1 MPVTHRHSGYVF
13 TDHTIAVPL
22 DHAAPG
28 GRTIEL
34 FAREVVAVDREP
46 ANLPWLLYLEGGPG
60 NRAPRELPAWLERAS
75 RNYRVVLLD
84 QRGTG
89 RSTPVTRQT
98 LTDLAVSAHDLRH
111 FRADSIV
118 RDAELLRAHLV
129 GDRPWSVLGQSF
141 GGFCALTY
149 LSLAPEG
156 LREVMIAGGLPSLTA
171 SPYDVYRAAYPRVLA
186 HNNRFFARYPGD
198 QEIAAKVVDR
208 LREHEVSLPGGEVL
222 TPRRFQTLGITF
234 GQERRFDLLHHL
246 LEEAFIGRDRLS
258 DAFLRGVDSV
268 VSFAAHPLYALLHE
282 MIYCQGEGSAWA
294 AHRALA
300 EFPEFDLDRG
310 GPVRFIGEMIFPWHF
325 EEDPALA
332 PLRSYAEHLAG
343 DTSWPHLY
351 DPDRLARNTVPVA
364 AAIYHDDLYVDR
376 EHSLVTAGAVRGL
389 VHWITNEYAHDGLS
403 RSPAVLDRLIRMVR
417 G

>member
-13 TDHTIAVPL
+13 TDHTITVPL

-34 FAREVVAVDREP
+34 FAREVIAADREP
-46 ANLPWLLYLEGGPG
+46 ARLPWLLYLEGGPG

-75 RNYRVVLLD
+75 RDFRVVLLD

-98 LTDLAVSAHDLRH
+98 LTDLAVSADDLRH
-111 FRADSIV
+111 FRADAIV
-118 RDAELLRAHLV
+118 RDAELLRAHLA
-129 GDRPWSVLGQSF
+129 GDRPWTVLGQSF

-156 LREVMIAGGLPSLTA
+156 LREVMITGGLPSLTA

-186 HNNRFFARYPGD
+186 HNDRFFARYPGD
-198 QEIAAKVVDR
+198 QEIAAKVVDH
-208 LREHEVSLPGGEVL
+208 LRDDEVSLPGGDVL

-246 LEEAFIGRDRLS
+246 LEEAFIGNGRLS
-258 DAFLRGVDSV
+258 DAFLRRVDSV
-268 VSFAAHPLYALLHE
+268 VSFAERPLYALLHE
-282 MIYCQGEGSAWA
+282 MIYCQGEASAWA
-294 AHRALA
+294 AHRASA
-300 EFPEFDLDRG
+300 AFPEFDLERG
-310 GPVRFIGEMIFPWHF
+310 GPIRFTGEMIFPWHF
-325 EEDPALA
+325 DEDPALA
-332 PLRSYAEHLAG
+332 PLRSCAERLAAY
-343 DTSWPHLY
+343 SAWPHLY

-364 AAIYHDDLYVDR
+364 AAIYHDDMYVDR
-376 EHSLVTAGAVRGL
+376 EHSLRTAGAVGGL

-403 RSPAVLDRLIRMVR
+403 RGPAVLNRLIHMVR
-417 G
+417 R